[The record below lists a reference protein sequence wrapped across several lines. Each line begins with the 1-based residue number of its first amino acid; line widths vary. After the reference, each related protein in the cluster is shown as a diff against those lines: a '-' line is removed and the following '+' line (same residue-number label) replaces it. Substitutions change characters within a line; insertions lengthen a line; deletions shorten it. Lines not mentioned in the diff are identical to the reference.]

1 VQGPGGEETLGEL
14 VSSERRDDGVEV
26 VTLHRPPMNA
36 LSAELLSELAGIA
49 EGLAKDAELKAVVV
63 TGGDRVFAAGADIG
77 QLKGPPGARGAPEET
92 RLIGNFR
99 RAFDA
104 LAAVPRPVIAA
115 IAGYALGGGLELA
128 LACDLRVASATARL
142 GVPEI
147 LLGLYPAAG
156 GTQRLP
162 RLIGPARTKELIWS
176 GRHVRPDEALAMG
189 LVDRVVP
196 AGEHLEG
203 ALEWAGSLARGAVVA
218 MGLSKRAIDGGL
230 DTTLAEGLDLE
241 AELFADV
248 IRTEDADIG
257 IASFFESGP
266 GKARFVGR

>member
-1 VQGPGGEETLGEL
+1 MGDLIAT
-14 VSSERRDDGVEV
+14 ERRDDGVEV
-26 VTLHRPPMNA
+26 ITLQRPPMNA
-36 LSAELLSELAGIA
+36 LSAELLAELAGIA
-49 EGLAKDAELKAVVV
+49 QGLAKDPDLKAVVV
-63 TGGDRVFAAGADIG
+63 TGGERVFAAGADIG
-77 QLKGPPGARGAPEET
+77 QLQGPEHD
-92 RLIGNFR
+92 LIGNFR
-99 RAFDA
+99 RAFDG

-176 GRHVRPDEALAMG
+176 GRHVRPDEALAIG
-189 LVDRVVP
+189 LVDKVVG
-196 AGEHLEG
+196 AGEHLEA
-203 ALEWAGSLARGAVVA
+203 ALEWAGRLASGAVVA
-218 MGLSKRAIDGGL
+218 MGLAKRAIDGGL

-241 AELFADV
+241 AELFAEA
-248 IRTEDADIG
+248 IRTTDADIG
-257 IASFFESGP
+257 VTSFFEHGP
-266 GKARFVGR
+266 GKAKFVGR

>member
-1 VQGPGGEETLGEL
+1 MPEL
-14 VSSERRDDGVEV
+14 ISSERREDGVEV
-26 VTLHRPPMNA
+26 VTLRRPPMNA
-36 LSAELLSELAGIA
+36 LSAGLLAELAGIA
-49 EGLAKDAELKAVVV
+49 EGLAKDPELKAVVV

-77 QLKGPPGARGAPEET
+77 QLQGPEDLT
-92 RLIGNFR
+92 GNFR
-99 RAFDA
+99 RAFDT
-104 LAAVPRPVIAA
+104 LAGIPRPVIAA

-176 GRHVRPDEALAMG
+176 GRHVRPDEALAIG

-196 AGEHLEG
+196 AGEHLDA
-203 ALEWAGSLARGAVVA
+203 ALEWAGTLARGAVVA
-218 MGLSKRAIDGGL
+218 MGLAKRAIDGGL

-241 AELFADV
+241 AELFAEA

-257 IASFFESGP
+257 IRSFFENGP

>member
-1 VQGPGGEETLGEL
+1 MGEFI
-14 VSSERRDDGVEV
+14 SRERRGDGVEV
-26 VTLHRPPMNA
+26 VILQRPPMNA
-36 LSAELLSELAGIA
+36 LSAELLAELAGIA
-49 EGLAKDAELKAVVV
+49 EELATDPDLKAVVV
-63 TGGDRVFAAGADIG
+63 TGGERVFAAGADIG
-77 QLKGPPGARGAPEET
+77 QLQGT
-92 RLIGNFR
+92 QLIGNFR

-104 LAAVPRPVIAA
+104 VAGIPRPVIAA

-176 GRHVRPDEALAMG
+176 GRHVRPDEALAIG

-196 AGEHLEG
+196 TGEHLDA
-203 ALEWAGSLARGAVVA
+203 ALEWAGTLAKGAVVA
-218 MGLSKRAIDGGL
+218 MGLAKRAIDGGL

-241 AELFADV
+241 AELFAEA
-248 IRTEDADIG
+248 IGTEDADIG
-257 IASFFESGP
+257 IRSFFENGP

>member
-1 VQGPGGEETLGEL
+1 MGEFI
-14 VSSERRDDGVEV
+14 SNERRDDGVEV
-26 VTLHRPPMNA
+26 VTLQRPPMNA
-36 LSAELLSELAGIA
+36 LSAELLAELAGIA
-49 EGLAKDAELKAVVV
+49 EGLVKDPELKAVVV
-63 TGGDRVFAAGADIG
+63 TGGERVFAAGADIG
-77 QLKGPPGARGAPEET
+77 QLKGPPGAGGVPQDT
-92 RLIGNFR
+92 GLIGNFR
-99 RAFDA
+99 RAFDT
-104 LAAVPRPVIAA
+104 LSAVPRPVIAA

-176 GRHVRPDEALAMG
+176 GRHVKPDEALAIG

-196 AGEHLEG
+196 AGEHLEA
-203 ALEWAGSLARGAVVA
+203 ALEWAGTLARGAVVA
-218 MGLSKRAIDGGL
+218 MGLAKRAIDGGL

-241 AELFADV
+241 AELFAEA

-257 IASFFESGP
+257 IRSFFESGP